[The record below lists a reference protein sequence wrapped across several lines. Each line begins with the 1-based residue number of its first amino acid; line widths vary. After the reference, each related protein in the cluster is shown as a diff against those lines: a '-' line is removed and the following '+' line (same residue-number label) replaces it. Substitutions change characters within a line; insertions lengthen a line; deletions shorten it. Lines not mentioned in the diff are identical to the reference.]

1 MNLNLLFDKNPFKD
15 IQDYHVL
22 SPKDIVE
29 KIQEKK
35 KGKGKRN
42 QIKTINLQKY
52 KQEEL
57 PEYLHG
63 KTKGKNQI

>member
-22 SPKDIVE
+22 SAKDIVE

-42 QIKTINLQKY
+42 QIKTINL
-52 KQEEL
+52 
-57 PEYLHG
+57 
-63 KTKGKNQI
+63 